1 MPSMSAV
8 IDVGCAMGV
17 VSERLG
23 GAERI
28 ISNFIIVVPRAAKV
42 GAIPGILVVDV
53 EVERSIGG
61 SVGAWVK

>member
-1 MPSMSAV
+1 MSAV
-8 IDVGCAMGV
+8 MDVGCAVGT
-17 VSERLG
+17 VSERPG
-23 GAERI
+23 VAERI
-28 ISNFIIVVPRAAKV
+28 ISYFNIVVPRATGV